1 MSKTN
6 MLFTIVIFLII
17 LSILVIAHEIGHFAA
32 AKYFGV
38 QVEEFGL
45 GFPPRAAQIHQSKDG
60 VKWTL
65 NWLPL
70 GGFVKLKGED
80 GQSKQDPDSFSH
92 KKPWKRIVILSAGVF
107 MNVVLAFV
115 LLSIG
120 FSVGWP
126 QDLTEKSVPDKFI
139 KEKNIMIAYIEPA
152 SPADKADIKTGDI
165 IKNIDNQPFAGL
177 ADMQNF
183 IKDKEN
189 QKVSIEIDRT
199 GEIFKKEITPQKIE
213 FNIDSDGKKTIEKIG
228 IGVGLAEVGVVR
240 YPVHQAVYLGAKN
253 TVIYMARIFQAFY
266 NLIKDL
272 ILTRKISPNIG
283 GPVMIAA
290 LSGRAA
296 QLGFIYIIQFIA
308 LLSLNL
314 AIINILPLPALDGG
328 RILFAIVEKFKG
340 RAVSVNLESWI
351 HMIGFWLII
360 LLMIL
365 VTARDIARFQIWDKV
380 KNIIAS

>member
-1 MSKTN
+1 M
-6 MLFTIVIFLII
+6 IV
-17 LSILVIAHEIGHFAA
+17 HETGHFIAA
-32 AKYFGV
+32 RYFAV
-38 QVEEFGL
+38 QIEEFGL
-45 GFPPRAAQIHQSKDG
+45 GFPPRAVELHQSKDG

-80 GQSKQDPDSFSH
+80 GQFKQDSDSFGH
-92 KKPWKRIVILSAGVF
+92 KQPWKRIIILSAGVF
-107 MNVVLAFV
+107 MNVVLAFI

-120 FSVGWP
+120 FGIGWP

-139 KEKNIMIAYIEPA
+139 KEKNIMIAYIEPD
-152 SPADKADIKTGDI
+152 SPADKAGIKAGDI
-165 IKNIDNQPFAGL
+165 IKNIDNQSFTAL
-177 ADMQNF
+177 SNMQNF

-189 QKVSIEIDRT
+189 LKVSIEIDRA
-199 GEIFKKEITPQKIE
+199 GEIFKKEIIPQKIE

-240 YPVHQAVYLGAKN
+240 YPVHLAFYLGAKN
-253 TVIYMARIFQAFY
+253 TVIYSVRIFQAFY

-272 ILTRKISPNIG
+272 ILTRKISPNVG

-290 LSGRAA
+290 LSGKAA
-296 QLGFIYIIQFIA
+296 ELGFIYIIQFIA

-328 RILFAIVEKFKG
+328 RILFVIVEKFKG
-340 RAVSVNLESWI
+340 RAVSVNVETWI
-351 HMIGFWLII
+351 HMIGFWLLM

-365 VTARDIARFQIWDKV
+365 ITARDIARFQIWDKV
-380 KNIIAS
+380 KNIITS

>member
-1 MSKTN
+1 M
-6 MLFTIVIFLII
+6 IV
-17 LSILVIAHEIGHFAA
+17 HETGHFIAA
-32 AKYFGV
+32 RYFAV
-38 QVEEFGL
+38 QIEEFGL
-45 GFPPRAAQIHQSKDG
+45 GFPPRAVELHQSKDG

-80 GQSKQDPDSFSH
+80 GQFKQDPDSFGH
-92 KKPWKRIVILSAGVF
+92 KQPWKRIIILSAGVF
-107 MNVVLAFV
+107 MNVVLAFI

-120 FSVGWP
+120 FGIGWP

-139 KEKNIMIAYIEPA
+139 KEKNIMIAYIEPD
-152 SPADKADIKTGDI
+152 SPADKAGIKAGDI
-165 IKNIDNQPFAGL
+165 IKNIDNQSFTAL
-177 ADMQNF
+177 SNMQNF

-189 QKVSIEIDRT
+189 LKVSIEIDRA
-199 GEIFKKEITPQKIE
+199 GEIFKKKIIPQKLK

-240 YPVHQAVYLGAKN
+240 YPVHLALYLGAKN
-253 TVIYMARIFQAFY
+253 TVIYSVRIFQAFY

-272 ILTRKISPNIG
+272 ILTRKISPNVG

-290 LSGRAA
+290 LSGKAA
-296 QLGFIYIIQFIA
+296 ELGFIYIIQFIA

-328 RILFAIVEKFKG
+328 RILFVIVEKFKG
-340 RAVSVNLESWI
+340 RAVSVNVETWI
-351 HMIGFWLII
+351 HMIGFWLLI

-380 KNIIAS
+380 KNIITS

>member
-1 MSKTN
+1 
-6 MLFTIVIFLII
+6 MLFTIIVFLII
-17 LSILVIAHEIGHFAA
+17 LSILVIVHETGHFIAA
-32 AKYFGV
+32 RYFAV
-38 QVEEFGL
+38 QIEEFGL
-45 GFPPRAAQIHQSKDG
+45 GFPPRAVELHQSKDG

-80 GQSKQDPDSFSH
+80 GQFKQDPDSFGH
-92 KKPWKRIVILSAGVF
+92 KQPWKRIIILSAGVF
-107 MNVVLAFV
+107 MNVVLAFI

-120 FSVGWP
+120 FGIGWP

-139 KEKNIMIAYIEPA
+139 KEKNIMIAYIEPD
-152 SPADKADIKTGDI
+152 SPADKAGIKAGDI
-165 IKNIDNQPFAGL
+165 IKNIDNQSFTAL
-177 ADMQNF
+177 SNMQNF

-189 QKVSIEIDRT
+189 LKVSIEIDRA
-199 GEIFKKEITPQKIE
+199 GEIFKKKIIPQKLK

-240 YPVHQAVYLGAKN
+240 YPVHLALYLGAKN
-253 TVIYMARIFQAFY
+253 TVIYSVRIFQAFY

-272 ILTRKISPNIG
+272 ILTRKISPNVG

-290 LSGRAA
+290 LSGKAA
-296 QLGFIYIIQFIA
+296 ELGFIYIIQFIA

-328 RILFAIVEKFKG
+328 RILFVIVEKFKG
-340 RAVSVNLESWI
+340 RAVSVNVETWI
-351 HMIGFWLII
+351 HMIGFWLLI

-380 KNIIAS
+380 KNIITS

>member
-1 MSKTN
+1 
-6 MLFTIVIFLII
+6 MLLTIIIFLII
-17 LSILVIAHEIGHFAA
+17 LSILVIVHEIGHFAT

-38 QVEEFGL
+38 QIEEFGL
-45 GFPPRAAQIHQSKDG
+45 GFPPRAAELHQSKDG

-80 GQSKQDPDSFSH
+80 GQSKQDPDSFGH

-107 MNVVLAFV
+107 MNVALAFI
-115 LLSIG
+115 LLSVG
-120 FSVGWP
+120 FGIGWP

-139 KEKNIMIAYIEPA
+139 KEKNIMIAYVEPG
-152 SPADKADIKTGDI
+152 SPADKAGIKTGDI
-165 IKNIDNQPFAGL
+165 IKNIDNQSFAGL
-177 ADMQNF
+177 INMQNF

-189 QKVSIEIDRT
+189 QKVSIEFDRT
-199 GEIFKKEITPQKIE
+199 GKIFKKEITPQKIE
-213 FNIDSDGKKTIEKIG
+213 FNIEDSDSKKTIEKIG

-240 YPVHQAVYLGAKN
+240 YPIHLAVYLGAKN
-253 TVIYMARIFQAFY
+253 TVIYTARIFQAFY

-272 ILTRKISPNIG
+272 ILTRKISPNVG

-290 LSGRAA
+290 LSGKAA
-296 QLGFIYIIQFIA
+296 ELGFIYIIQFIA

-340 RAVSVNLESWI
+340 RAISVHLETWI

-365 VTARDIARFQIWDKV
+365 ITARDIARFQIWDKV